1 MSERRSA
8 SVKRTTRETDISVS
22 IELDSLRE
30 SSIQSGV
37 PFSDHM
43 TSAFS
48 RHGRVAMELSCKGD
62 THIDD
67 HHSVEDI
74 GICLGKALLRALGD
88 RAGITRFG
96 FASVPMDDA
105 LAQVSIDISGRP
117 WFSYDGPELA
127 GKIGAY
133 DAELTKEF
141 LQSLAFNAQ
150 LNLHVEVRRGTNAH
164 HIHEA
169 VFKSLGVAL
178 RIAASVDPSLEGA
191 VPSTKGVL

>member
-37 PFSDHM
+37 PFFDHM
-43 TSAFS
+43 ISAFS

-150 LNLHVEVRRGTNAH
+150 INLHVEVRRGTNAH

>member
-1 MSERRSA
+1 MNERRNA
-8 SVKRTTRETDISVS
+8 SVKRATRETDISLTV
-22 IELDSLRE
+22 ELDSLEE

-37 PFSDHM
+37 PFFDHM
-43 TSAFS
+43 LSSFS
-48 RHGRVAMELSCKGD
+48 RHGRVRLGLECRGD
-62 THIDD
+62 THVDD
-67 HHSVEDI
+67 HHSVDDI
-74 GICLGKALLRALGD
+74 GICLGKAILRALGD

-96 FASVPMDDA
+96 FASIPMDDA
-105 LAQVSIDISGRP
+105 LVQVSIDLSGRP
-117 WFSYDGPELA
+117 WFSYDGPGL
-127 GKIGAY
+127 GRKIGSY

-150 LNLHVEVRRGTNAH
+150 MNLHVDVRRGENAH

-178 RIAASVDPSLEGA
+178 RLAASIDPSLGGA

>member
-8 SVKRTTRETDISVS
+8 AVKRTTRETDISVS

-37 PFSDHM
+37 PFFDHM
-43 TSAFS
+43 ISAFS

-150 LNLHVEVRRGTNAH
+150 INLHVEVRRGTNAH